1 MHKYHGD
8 FQKLSVTV
16 KHSKSQVLSSWG
28 SRDILPYNWTPAL
41 IEAPTSKMT
50 KSCCCSIFPSASSSW
65 FSGLFELSILDC
77 LVPRKKLRWIYFF
90 SETSTCAKLVLLS
103 SIFEKHLKWIHWI
116 RSNINTFRYSFN
128 EKFLSKIKTLQ
139 TDLFWLTLNELNRVH
154 WK

>member
-1 MHKYHGD
+1 MSQDIFKMSMHKYHGD

-77 LVPRKKLRWIYFF
+77 LVPRKKLRWIYF
-90 SETSTCAKLVLLS
+90 SL
-103 SIFEKHLKWIHWI
+103 KHLLVPNLYFSHRFLRNTWNEFIEYEAISIHSDI
-116 RSNINTFRYSFN
+116 VLMKSFYR
-128 EKFLSKIKTLQ
+128 K
-139 TDLFWLTLNELNRVH
+139 
-154 WK
+154 